1 LPLSALFKKIDS
13 VHSLAMID
21 WHILASDVRSVR
33 KKGRMAMK
41 SRMTDPR
48 TYLIRMAIILAITAV
63 IIGLLWPQ
71 LARAFA
77 GNIALNSVI
86 VATALIGVA
95 FIFRQTLR
103 LVPEAKWLGQIQKT
117 NTINPSAPRPVLL
130 ATVYAMLSDASA
142 DRHLSA
148 LSLRSVL
155 DGVAAR
161 LDEGREISRYF
172 IGLLVF
178 LGLLGTFWGLLQT
191 IGSVS
196 NVVSGLDISNLDFE
210 QMMQQLRTGLE
221 APLDGM
227 ATAFSSSL
235 FGLGAS
241 LVLGF
246 LDLQLGH
253 AMGRFFNEV
262 EDWLSVFARYSD
274 AGSAASPAGQQALAH
289 GLSEE
294 GARAM
299 ITLAEAI
306 KDAEIDR
313 QSQLQQIIQMNAQLS
328 MLNEQM
334 ADDKRTRDM
343 LGLLNARIEQLTQA
357 LAQQS
362 ERQQETISGEMRA
375 LSKAITKLAS
385 AKHTD

>member
-1 LPLSALFKKIDS
+1 
-13 VHSLAMID
+13 M
-21 WHILASDVRSVR
+21 
-33 KKGRMAMK
+33 KGKLAMK

-48 TYLIRMAIILAITAV
+48 TYLVRMAIILAITAA
-63 IIGLLWPQ
+63 IIALLWPQ

-117 NTINPSAPRPVLL
+117 NTISPSAPRPVLL
-130 ATVYAMLSDASA
+130 ATVYAMLADASA

-196 NVVSGLDISNLDFE
+196 TVVSGLDVSSLDFE

-241 LVLGF
+241 LVIGF
-246 LDLQLGH
+246 LDLQLGQ

-262 EDWLSVFARYSD
+262 EDWLSAFARYSD
-274 AGSAASPAGQQALAH
+274 AGSSASPAGQQALAH

-299 ITLAEAI
+299 ITLADAI
-306 KDAEIDR
+306 RDAEADR
-313 QSQLQQIIQMNAQLS
+313 SNQLQQIIQMNAQLS

-343 LGLLNARIEQLTQA
+343 LGILNARIEQLTNA

-362 ERQQETISGEMRA
+362 ERQQETISAEMRA
-375 LSKAITKLAS
+375 LSKAITTLAS
-385 AKHTD
+385 SKN